1 MRIYDGFKKQEWMET
16 FYLAGGTALALHMG
30 HRLSDDFD
38 FFTLENF
45 DNDHLANTLSGLGKF
60 ERLTEAENTL
70 HGRIDDVNV
79 SFLGYRYP
87 LLKELIRDG
96 HIKIAGMADIACMK
110 LSAMAARG
118 SRKDFIDLFFILKQY
133 SLNELFSWYREK
145 YQIPDYDY
153 VLLKSLIYFQDA
165 DEDPMP
171 VMTKKI
177 TWDHI
182 KDELMKEVRKYKI

>member
-171 VMTKKI
+171 VMIKKI

-182 KDELMKEVRKYKI
+182 KEELMKEVRKYKI

>member
-1 MRIYDGFKKQEWMET
+1 MRIYDRLKKQEWMET
-16 FYLAGGTALALHMG
+16 FYLAGGTALALHIG

-45 DNDHLANTLSGLGKF
+45 DNDHLASTLSGLGKF

-70 HGRIDDVNV
+70 HGRIAEVNI

-87 LLKELIRDG
+87 PLKELIQDG
-96 HIKIAGMADIACMK
+96 HIKIAGIVDIACMK

-133 SLNELFSWYREK
+133 SLNELFSWYKEK

-153 VLLKSLIYFQDA
+153 VLLKSLIYFPEA

-182 KDELMKEVRKYKI
+182 KDELMKEVRKYQI